1 MHMVMFVL
9 DDPNQLEAILDVW
22 EKVGI
27 SGATIIESTGIN
39 RYKRAQMVGRPF
51 MAGINRL
58 MSASEENHYT
68 LFAIVNN
75 EQMIQDCL
83 EAAEKVVGDLN
94 LPNTGIFFAW
104 PLCYVKGVPGINE
117 GVG

>member
-9 DDPNQLEAILDVW
+9 DNPNQLDAILNAW

-39 RYKRAQMVGRPF
+39 RYKRAQLVGSAF

-68 LFAIVNN
+68 LFAIVNKD
-75 EQMIQDCL
+75 EMIEDCL
-83 EAAEKVVGDLN
+83 LAVESIVGDLN
-94 LPNTGIFFAW
+94 QPNTGIFFAW
-104 PLCYVKGVPGINE
+104 PLDFVKGVPGLNE
-117 GVG
+117 PRP